1 MRGTRIKLG
10 NRIAHRPNPNPLTPR
25 LVLSWRCRTT
35 PASEELVPFAS
46 ARRCPIRAPLFVKLA
61 FAGFLAAVTACM
73 APVVLVS
80 WRHTP
85 TAIVLTRAAIT
96 SLHGER
102 VLKTLPWTEVAS
114 VTRRETQGNVR
125 WIVAAREGERI
136 ALDGEL
142 EDLPGLIAAIERLAN
157 VT

>member
-1 MRGTRIKLG
+1 VADAVNEPAAGADGDVL
-10 NRIAHRPNPNPLTPR
+10 AVHRNPTSWYNNASFALPLLATLVVGLAG
-25 LVLSWRCRTT
+25 LVL
-35 PASEELVPFAS
+35 
-46 ARRCPIRAPLFVKLA
+46 RRSDVLA